1 MSMGFHQID
10 EIVPQLPVSGTSMRI
25 DCVFCG
31 GRKTLSIT
39 KKDGTLLWHCFHAN
53 CAVSG
58 AKDLGRTT
66 AEIRSHLKSRQNKTL
81 PRNFIPR
88 LTSDCQHHSRV
99 MDYLQKNHCLAA
111 YKDGAVKVR
120 YCPASDR
127 VLFYT
132 SGEEGAV
139 GRALKKI
146 RPKWKVYGEL
156 TSLLQVGN
164 HDVAVL
170 VEDAASACS
179 VYATGEHTGVALLGT
194 NLSLKQKKLLRGFNK
209 IIIALDKDASK
220 KALRMC
226 KELRGVTQTSVRFL
240 ERDLKY
246 LSAADVRKV
255 LSDGS

>member
-1 MSMGFHQID
+1 MTLGYQQIE

-53 CAVSG
+53 CAVRG

-66 AEIRSHLKSRQNKTL
+66 AEIRSRLKSGQNKPL
-81 PRNFIPR
+81 PRNFIPS
-88 LTSDCQHHSRV
+88 LTSDCHRHPRV
-99 MDYLQKNHCLAA
+99 MRYLADNHCLAA
-111 YKDGAVKVR
+111 YEDKAVKIR

-132 SGEEGAV
+132 SGQEGAV
-139 GRALKKI
+139 GRALRKV

-156 TSLLQVGN
+156 SSLFQVGN

-179 VYATGEHTGVALLGT
+179 VYATGQYTGVALLGT
-194 NLSLKQKKLLRGFNK
+194 NLSLKQKKLIRGFSK

-226 KELRGVTQTSVRFL
+226 GELRGVTQTSVKFL

-246 LSAADVRKV
+246 LSAKDVRKV
-255 LSDGS
+255 FSHES